1 MVINAYRVRKKE
13 IVFYPD
19 KAVCG
24 MNPGGGF
31 TKNSKEMEGYRT
43 QYTNSVFSGQKLEL
57 DGKYFNQCKF
67 KDCIIVLEKG
77 ETNIAGCSFENC
89 KLLLKGNA
97 YTVGKIIRLFTGKS
111 PLKVL
116 DFDEPLFE
124 NATPKKD

>member
-1 MVINAYRVRKKE
+1 
-13 IVFYPD
+13 
-19 KAVCG
+19 

-31 TKNSKEMEGYRT
+31 TKNSKEMEGYRV
-43 QYTNSVFSGQKLEL
+43 QYNNSVFSGQKVEL
-57 DGKYFNQCKF
+57 DGKYFNHCKF

-77 ETNIAGCSFENC
+77 ETTIAGCSFENC

-97 YTVGKIIRLFTGKS
+97 YTVGKIIRLFTGES

-124 NATPKKD
+124 NATPKKG

>member
-1 MVINAYRVRKKE
+1 
-13 IVFYPD
+13 
-19 KAVCG
+19 

-31 TKNSKEMEGYRT
+31 TKDSKEMEGYRA
-43 QYTNSVFSGQKLEL
+43 QYNNSTFSGQKLEL
-57 DGKYFNQCKF
+57 DGKYFNHCKF

-77 ETNIAGCSFENC
+77 ETNITGCSFENC

-97 YTVGKIIRLFTGKS
+97 YTVGKIIKLFTGKR

-124 NATPKKD
+124 NTTQKKD

>member
-1 MVINAYRVRKKE
+1 ML
-13 IVFYPD
+13 
-19 KAVCG
+19 G
-24 MNPGGGF
+24 
-31 TKNSKEMEGYRT
+31 KNSKEMEGYRVK
-43 QYTNSVFSGQKLEL
+43 YNNSVFSGQKVEL
-57 DGKYFNQCKF
+57 DGKYFNHCKF

-77 ETNIAGCSFENC
+77 ETTVAGCSFENC

-124 NATPKKD
+124 NATPKKG

>member
-1 MVINAYRVRKKE
+1 MNHRGCFKE
-13 IVFYPD
+13 
-19 KAVCG
+19 
-24 MNPGGGF
+24 
-31 TKNSKEMEGYRT
+31 NSKEMEGYKV
-43 QYTNSVFSGQKLEL
+43 QYNNSVFSEQKVEL
-57 DGKYFNQCKF
+57 DGKYFNHCKF

-77 ETNIAGCSFENC
+77 ETTVNSCSFENC

-97 YTVGKIIRLFTGKS
+97 YTIGKIIRLFTGKS